1 MDGAAAAAAEE
12 GGLVFSNA
20 TKALA
25 MRWYRL
31 AKDVL
36 EEKFKAKSESLTKE
50 MQKTLE
56 QMPEEEDW
64 YYGASTRMEGRDL
77 LAKGEDLEV
86 ILSYSYPYRIPVA
99 IFSPHSAI
107 PYSLFLTNCS

>member
-1 MDGAAAAAAEE
+1 MDNAAAAAAED

-86 ILSYSYPYRIPVA
+86 ILLPSNSLVA
-99 IFSPHSAI
+99 ITVIRPSFTHP
-107 PYSLFLTNCS
+107 PTLTYSLTG

>member
-1 MDGAAAAAAEE
+1 MEGAAAAAAED

-86 ILSYSYPYRIPVA
+86 MHVSNSPLAITVISLS
-99 IFSPHSAI
+99 HTL
-107 PYSLFLTNCS
+107 SLICSFTG

>member
-1 MDGAAAAAAEE
+1 MEGAAAAAAEE

-36 EEKFKAKSESLTKE
+36 EEKFKAKSESLNKE

-86 ILSYSYPYRIPVA
+86 MLILINLIPVA
-99 IFSPHSAI
+99 VVASSNRTRTT
-107 PYSLFLTNCS
+107 LQT

>member
-1 MDGAAAAAAEE
+1 MKWTELPRLLLKKVDW
-12 GGLVFSNA
+12 FS
-20 TKALA
+20 ALA

-86 ILSYSYPYRIPVA
+86 ILYS
-99 IFSPHSAI
+99 HT
-107 PYSLFLTNCS
+107 LTNCS

>member
-1 MDGAAAAAAEE
+1 MDNAAAAAAED

-86 ILSYSYPYRIPVA
+86 ILLPSNSLVA
-99 IFSPHSAI
+99 ITVISVSLTHSHTHI
-107 PYSLFLTNCS
+107 CSLTG

>member
-86 ILSYSYPYRIPVA
+86 ILYS
-99 IFSPHSAI
+99 HT
-107 PYSLFLTNCS
+107 LTNCS